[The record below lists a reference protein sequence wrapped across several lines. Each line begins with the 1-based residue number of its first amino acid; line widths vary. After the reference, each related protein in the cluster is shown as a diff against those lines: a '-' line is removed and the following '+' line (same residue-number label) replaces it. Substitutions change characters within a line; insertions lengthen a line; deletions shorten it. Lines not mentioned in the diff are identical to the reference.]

1 MNKCLNQT
9 TSERTIYDWTRS
21 YSWKTYEH
29 TSWCMYVYIYIYMNQ
44 RTSETNIFDITRS
57 VFFDITRSDSWKIYG
72 YESKFKCINETIIFC
87 RFSGFNTLSNATE
100 KTTSQRPK
108 QPSQADPW
116 GKIGLIAMTIPK
128 LIVSNSQV
136 EPWKIHLSHGQWN
149 TGWLRLVSLC
159 L

>member
-1 MNKCLNQT
+1 MSESNNFWKNYLWLNKKLFM
-9 TSERTIYDWTRS
+9 EDIWT
-21 YSWKTYEH
+21 YKL
-29 TSWCMYVYIYIYMNQ
+29 MYVCIYIHESKNFW
-44 RTSETNIFDITRS
+44 NKHFWHNKKC
-57 VFFDITRSDSWKIYG
+57 FFDITRSDSWKIYG